1 MNIPPDFSMSA
12 DELTDMLIN
21 PFYAVQIDPTLT
33 DDHELLVS
41 EEQWITANR
50 KLLRELGEEAYLR
63 RLLTVVKGDSQPSG
77 E

>member
-1 MNIPPDFSMSA
+1 MST
-12 DELTDMLIN
+12 DELKDMLIN
-21 PFYAVQIDPTLT
+21 PYYAVQIDPTLV

-50 KLLRELGEEAYLR
+50 KLLRELGDEAYLC
-63 RLLTVVKGDSQPSG
+63 RLLAVLKGDSRPSG

>member
-21 PFYAVQIDPTLT
+21 PFYAVQIDPTLA

-41 EEQWITANR
+41 EEQWITANCE
-50 KLLRELGEEAYLR
+50 LLRELGEEAYLR
-63 RLLTVVKGDSQPSG
+63 RLLAVLKGDSRPPD